1 MRVKERLRSSV
12 CARARE
18 CAPRSAHHH
27 SHRHYSHSRAHVHVQ
42 SILPSSSSLSSW
54 LYHSSNRDRERGLT
68 ASEEQRRA
76 KGTGRERRIL
86 EERGAEYAEKLEE
99 KAVIVAMARRVEG
112 GNCSRRRMTI
122 PLSPAYRMSEKD
134 KERER
139 EEFSRL
145 AARARGK
152 ERAKGCSRGQEHK
165 VTTREETRRRN
176 EKQDTGRGLKASHQ
190 ACRRRRRGLFVVALE
205 RERERRRQGRSLQ
218 VTTKRYSR
226 RT

>member
-27 SHRHYSHSRAHVHVQ
+27 SHHHYSHSRARARTYT
-42 SILPSSSSLSSW
+42 SSLYSRRPLSRRGSIIA
-54 LYHSSNRDRERGLT
+54 LTEDRERGLT

-134 KERER
+134 KERE
-139 EEFSRL
+139 EFSRL
-145 AARARGK
+145 AARARRK

-176 EKQDTGRGLKASHQ
+176 EKQDTGRGLKVSHQ
-190 ACRRRRRGLFVVALE
+190 ACRRRRRADYSWSLSLS
-205 RERERRRQGRSLQ
+205 RE
-218 VTTKRYSR
+218 TKTR
-226 RT
+226 

>member
-1 MRVKERLRSSV
+1 M
-12 CARARE
+12 
-18 CAPRSAHHH
+18 
-27 SHRHYSHSRAHVHVQ
+27 
-42 SILPSSSSLSSW
+42 
-54 LYHSSNRDRERGLT
+54 T

-86 EERGAEYAEKLEE
+86 EERGAEYAEESEE

-139 EEFSRL
+139 EILEICGESE
-145 AARARGK
+145 K
-152 ERAKGCSRGQEHK
+152 EGTSERVQQGTRHK

-190 ACRRRRRGLFVVALE
+190 ACRRRRRADYSWSLS
-205 RERERRRQGRSLQ
+205 REKE
-218 VTTKRYSR
+218 TKTR
-226 RT
+226 